1 MTKCEEAQKGID
13 LFIDQLVELNTKA
26 LSGASLDEYLHEKIP
41 LSIAI
46 RQKLFTVVRMI
57 IHYGKHLGG
66 YKPVDGQPNYP
77 EDLVRITYLEDKP
90 EIDV

>member
-26 LSGASLDEYLHEKIP
+26 LTGASLDEYLQEKIS

-46 RQKLFTVVRMI
+46 R
-57 IHYGKHLGG
+57 
-66 YKPVDGQPNYP
+66 
-77 EDLVRITYLEDKP
+77 
-90 EIDV
+90 